1 MSNRCLSSG
10 GLTRFTLAPLNE
22 GLEPVESMIVKVF
35 SGKEFKAPRGSLRSF
50 RVLPPVLVTV
60 VVTFKFS
67 SPLTWTLGIDVLTV
81 KPGAAEMAA
90 AETATAEATKA
101 IREA

>member
-1 MSNRCLSSG
+1 MVSVI
-10 GLTRFTLAPLNE
+10 A
-22 GLEPVESMIVKVF
+22 KVF

-60 VVTFKFS
+60 VMTFKFS

-81 KPGAAEMAA
+81 KPGAAE
-90 AETATAEATKA
+90 TATAEATKA
-101 IREA
+101 MREA